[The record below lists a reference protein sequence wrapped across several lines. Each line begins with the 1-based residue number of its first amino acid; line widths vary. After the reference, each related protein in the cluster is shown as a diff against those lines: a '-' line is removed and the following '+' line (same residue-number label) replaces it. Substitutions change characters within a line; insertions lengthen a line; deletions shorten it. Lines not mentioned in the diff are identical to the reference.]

1 MLKQTGT
8 SFKTKKKR
16 MLLVLLVPF
25 FLFAA
30 GIVLSAKPELY
41 EKAGFSWC
49 IRDRNGELLWL
60 SLSEDQ
66 KYRYFV
72 PLKQIPQN
80 IIEATL
86 LYEDRDFYT
95 HHGVNFLSIAR
106 AAASMLKGGRRI
118 GASTITMQL
127 VRLSEQAKTDTVL
140 KKIWQIWRAFVY
152 EYHYSK
158 EEILEAYLN
167 LAPYGSNVEGIGA
180 GAFVWFHKELSAL
193 NLAEIIALVA
203 VPQNPRARNPLKQPN
218 PAWDKARERLFSVWE
233 KEKPSPY
240 TAFFAKL
247 PLTVFAPKNL
257 PFHCPHAVLE
267 MYKNRPQKK
276 ALFPSQQ
283 EIKTSLDLS
292 LQTELERILA
302 GYTAD
307 KKAYGI
313 HNGAMLLAN
322 WQTGEIL
329 SLVGSADFYNEA
341 ISGQIDGTNIP
352 RSYGSTLK
360 PFIYELA
367 LEQGLIHSKSI
378 LLDTERNF
386 AGYEPENADGR
397 FAGPLYA
404 DEALKNSRNIPAIHL
419 AEQLKYLD
427 LYGFLQKAGITLPY
441 KKEHYGL
448 ALVLG
453 GAELC
458 LRDLAGLYAMLAN
471 RGFYRK
477 LSYYPQTA
485 DNREKEEQLLSSE
498 ASYIILKMLET
509 KSPYPFSSV
518 VSSWKTGTSNGQRD
532 ALTAGIFGPYVLVV
546 WIGNFDAS
554 PNPNFIG
561 ANVALP
567 LFFQAAEKLQ
577 QMQGGLEKPWFTKDK
592 LNVKEI
598 DVCAS
603 TGDVNLALCADMPK
617 VQAYFIPGKSPIK
630 DTGVLRKILINKE
643 TGLREC
649 KEIAGVTEEKVYEF
663 WSVELQR
670 LFAKAGIHKKPVPP
684 YSLQCLHEVQPGQGN
699 VPKIISPVKGVLY
712 QQDIKNS
719 QEISLLAD
727 VDPDVR
733 LVHWFVD
740 DSYLGYTE
748 KNIGLTYVP
757 SVGMHTVYA
766 VDEFGRSSYF
776 SFKVEKASF

>member
-1 MLKQTGT
+1 MLKKLGT
-8 SFKTKKKR
+8 RFKTKKMR

-25 FLFAA
+25 FLFSVS
-30 GIVLSAKPELY
+30 IVLSAKPDLY
-41 EKAGFSWC
+41 EKAEFSWLV
-49 IRDRNGELLWL
+49 RDRHGERLWL

-72 PLKQIPQN
+72 PLKQIPGD
-80 IIEATL
+80 IIEATM

-95 HHGVNFLSIAR
+95 HCGVNFFSIAR
-106 AAASMLKGGRRI
+106 AAYSMLGGGRRI

-127 VRLSEQAKTDTVL
+127 VRLSEQTKTDTFF

-180 GAFVWFHKELSAL
+180 GAYVWFHKELSAL
-193 NLAEIIALVA
+193 NLAEIIALVTI
-203 VPQNPRARNPLKQPN
+203 PQNPRARNPLKQPN
-218 PAWDKARERLFSVWE
+218 PVWDRARERLFSVWDE
-233 KEKPSPY
+233 EKPSPY
-240 TAFFAKL
+240 NAFFAKL

-267 MYKNRPQKK
+267 VYKNRPQNK
-276 ALFPSQQ
+276 AQFPELQ
-283 EIKTSLDLS
+283 EIKTSLDLT
-292 LQTELERILA
+292 LQAELERILT
-302 GYTAD
+302 GYVAD

-313 HNGAMLLAN
+313 HNGAIVLAN

-329 SLVGSADFYNEA
+329 SLVGSANFYNEA

-360 PFIYELA
+360 PFIYALA

-386 AGYEPENADGR
+386 AGYEPENSDGR
-397 FAGPLYA
+397 FVGSLYA
-404 DEALKNSRNIPAIHL
+404 DDALKNSRNIPAIYL
-419 AEQLKYLD
+419 AEQLKSPD
-427 LYGFLQKAGITLPY
+427 LYGFLQKANIILPY

-453 GAELC
+453 GAELR
-458 LRDLAGLYAMLAN
+458 LRELASLYAMLAN
-471 RGFYRK
+471 RGFYKK
-477 LSYYPQTA
+477 LSYYPQSPHNA
-485 DNREKEEQLLSSE
+485 EKPEPLLSSE
-498 ASYIILKMLET
+498 ASYIVLKMLET

-518 VSSWKTGTSNGQRD
+518 ISSWKTGTSNGQRD
-532 ALTAGIFGPYVLVV
+532 ALTAGILGPYVLVV

-577 QMQGGLEKPWFTKDK
+577 QMQGGLDKSWYTKDK

-598 DVCAS
+598 EVCAS
-603 TGDVNLALCADMPK
+603 TGDINLSLCADMPK

-670 LFAKAGIHKKPVPP
+670 LFAKAGIHKKPIPP
-684 YSLQCLHEVQPGQGN
+684 YSLQCLHEIQPYQGRT
-699 VPKIISPVKGVLY
+699 PQIISPVKGVLY

-727 VDPDVR
+727 VDPDVH

-748 KNIGLTYVP
+748 RNVGLSYVP
-757 SVGMHTVYA
+757 TVGMHTVYA